1 MLGNG
6 HLLCGRRRNGLPR
19 VYHRHLILWFRV
31 PFYGPQLQQHDGSS
45 RRLLGGEPL
54 VGHLQRHRHHAFH
67 DRRLPTQFHRRLFRN
82 HVGVHNHRRNHHRRC
97 RGPTAR
103 HHILALANTVDWG
116 IGHRVLYHRPAAI
129 ARWRFG
135 KGVFGRSHWPDKKQT
150 TPQTKH
156 KRQGHLGCLPH
167 HFHRLHP
174 LLQVLGHGLVRQC
187 ELFNDL
193 FGHGR
198 VLNPQFQRR
207 VFPLACH
214 RIRRN
219 LLLFHFRCELHPTLF
234 HGHEV
239 KDTPAF
245 PQFRVQTLPLVGTG
259 FHGFHHG

>member
-1 MLGNG
+1 M
-6 HLLCGRRRNGLPR
+6 
-19 VYHRHLILWFRV
+19 
-31 PFYGPQLQQHDGSS
+31 
-45 RRLLGGEPL
+45 
-54 VGHLQRHRHHAFH
+54 
-67 DRRLPTQFHRRLFRN
+67 
-82 HVGVHNHRRNHHRRC
+82 
-97 RGPTAR
+97 
-103 HHILALANTVDWG
+103 DWG

-135 KGVFGRSHWPDKKQT
+135 KGVFCRSHRPDKKQT
-150 TPQTKH
+150 APQTKH

-245 PQFRVQTLPLVGTG
+245 PQLRVQALPLVGTG
-259 FHGFHHG
+259 FHGFHHGRTNHAQPLRVGKSLPRGHLPSGIVHHHHRTFQRRCRPLATCNMGGIGHVHVHRCLFGQY